1 MSRSLITVDGNSI
14 PSLTSF
20 QANWNDADS
29 EASGRS
35 EGTAK
40 MTRER
45 IRASIWELNIQC
57 SMITDD
63 DLEHLQEIFVPEEV
77 DVTFWV
83 GKTVSTSMYAAQ
95 GSTELVY
102 VEGDGTCFWN
112 FSISLTE
119 M

>member
-1 MSRSLITVDGNSI
+1 MSRNLIMVDGNSI

-29 EASGRS
+29 DSSGRS

-45 IRASIWELNIQC
+45 IRAAIWEVNIQC

-63 DLEHLQEIFVPEEV
+63 ELEELQEIFSPEEV
-77 DVTFWV
+77 SVTFWV

-102 VEGDGTCFWN
+102 EEANGDCHWN